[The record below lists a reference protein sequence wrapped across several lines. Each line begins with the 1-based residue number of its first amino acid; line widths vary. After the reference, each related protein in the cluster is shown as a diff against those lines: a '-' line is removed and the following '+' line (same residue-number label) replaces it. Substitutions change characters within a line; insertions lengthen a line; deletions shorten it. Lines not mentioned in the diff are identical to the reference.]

1 MVETSVLCREVVPI
15 SEGPVLLKGGRR
27 KCMANLGGGDS
38 TLDFA
43 AVSTHDGAVG
53 LDDSHGPT
61 QSIVFCQCS
70 CIGWVTI

>member
-1 MVETSVLCREVVPI
+1 
-15 SEGPVLLKGGRR
+15 
-27 KCMANLGGGDS
+27 MANLGGGDS